1 MDQEDAGVTG
11 FADLID
17 LASERLGGRAIVASD
32 EFFGAKENLLKP
44 EKAVF
49 VAGKF
54 TEHGKWM
61 DGWESRRKR
70 GPGHDW
76 CIIALGRP
84 GAIEGVNV
92 DTSHF
97 NGNQP
102 ETCTVEGAETPAH
115 PEADAA
121 LLTGSGVA
129 WTTIVDHTPL
139 EPDSEHLI
147 TAKPETIGRRF
158 THVRLNIFPDG
169 GVARFRVH
177 GSVLPDW
184 PAIAAGR
191 TAIDLASAVLG
202 GLVIACNDMHF
213 GSRHNMI
220 MPGRGANM
228 GDGWE
233 TRRKRGL
240 RGGEHD
246 WAVIRLGHRGL
257 VEQIEVDTN
266 HFKGNFPES
275 CQVEV
280 CDAKEPQR
288 GTGGRPVG
296 PAFDPDAQDWRV
308 VLPRT
313 KLRASEQRLYQKE
326 LDRAVAS
333 EPCTHAR
340 IKIFPDGGISRLRL
354 YGRPVL

>member
-1 MDQEDAGVTG
+1 MDQADAGVRG

-17 LASERLGGRAIVASD
+17 LASERLGGRAILASD
-32 EFFGAKENLLKP
+32 DFFAEKDNLLKP
-44 EKAVF
+44 ERAVF
-49 VAGKF
+49 IPGKF
-54 TEHGKWM
+54 TDRGKWM

-70 GPGHDW
+70 VAGHDW

-84 GAIEGVNV
+84 GAIAGVNV

-102 ETCTVEGAETPAH
+102 EACTVEASELPTS
-115 PEADAA
+115 PEPGEA
-121 LLTGSGVA
+121 LLTFTGGA
-129 WTTIVDHTPL
+129 WTTIIDRTPL
-139 EPDSEHLI
+139 TPSSDHMI
-147 TAKPETIGRRF
+147 AVKPEALGCRF
-158 THVRLNIFPDG
+158 THARLNIFPDG

-177 GSVLPDW
+177 GHVLPDW
-184 PAIAAGR
+184 RAIVAGGE
-191 TAIDLASAVLG
+191 TIDLALATNA

-220 MPGRGANM
+220 MPGRAANM

-240 RGGEHD
+240 KGGEHD
-246 WAVIRLGHRGL
+246 WAIVQLGHRGL
-257 VEQIEVDTN
+257 IEQIEVDTN

-280 CDAKEPQR
+280 CDAISPR
-288 GTGGRPVG
+288 NPVPG
-296 PAFDPDAQDWRV
+296 PPGASLFDPDAQSWRV
-308 VLPRT
+308 ALPRT
-313 KLRASEQRLYQKE
+313 TLRASDQHIYRQE

-333 EPCTHAR
+333 LPCSHAR